1 MSIFQFP
8 FSIFGFL
15 FSSFDFRV
23 WSEVRMNT
31 TGAFRLAARMSRL
44 GTESA
49 FEVLL
54 HARELEAR
62 GKEIIHLEIGE
73 PDFSTPPNIVEAA
86 VRALRDGWTH
96 YGPSSGLPQLREAVA
111 EYSAQYLGVPV
122 DPNAVVIT
130 PGAKPIMFFVIL
142 ALVER
147 GEEVL
152 YPNPGFPIYESMINF
167 VGGQAVPYRLQE
179 DRDFDVDVEEI
190 IDKIT
195 DRTRLIILNSP
206 QNPTGGVM
214 SRDALKAL
222 ADKLAGREIPVL
234 SDEIYHRLIYQGEHS
249 SLAQF
254 PGMKDRT
261 IILNGFSK
269 TYAMTGWR
277 LGWGVMR
284 PDWARQVAQLMTNS
298 NSCTASFC
306 QIAGIEALR
315 GDQGSVDLMREEF
328 RRRRSV
334 IVEGLNGIP
343 GFSCRQPRGAFYVF
357 PNVKATKW
365 NSRMLADTVLNEA
378 GVACLGGTS
387 FGQGGEGYL
396 RISFANSVGNIQKAL
411 DRIGDWAKR
420 KL

>member
-1 MSIFQFP
+1 M
-8 FSIFGFL
+8 G
-15 FSSFDFRV
+15 
-23 WSEVRMNT
+23 T
-31 TGAFRLAARMSRL
+31 TTQKPIRLAERMSRL

-49 FEVLL
+49 FEVLVR
-54 HARELEAR
+54 ARALEAQ

-86 VRALRDGWTH
+86 ARALRDGWTH
-96 YGPSSGLPQLREAVA
+96 YGPSAGLPQLREAVA
-111 EYSAQYLGVPV
+111 EYTARYLGIPV
-122 DPNAVVIT
+122 DPNEVVIT
-130 PGAKPIMFFVIL
+130 PGGKPIMFFVIL

-147 GEEVL
+147 GDEVL
-152 YPNPGFPIYESMINF
+152 YPNPGFPIYESMIDF
-167 VGGQAVPYRLQE
+167 VGGQAVPYGLRE

-214 SRDALKAL
+214 SRDGLKAL

-234 SDEIYHRLIYQGEHS
+234 SDEIYHRLIYEGEHS

-254 PGMKDRT
+254 PGMKDWT

-277 LGWGVMR
+277 MGWGVMR
-284 PDWARQVAQLMTNS
+284 PDLARYVAQLMTNC
-298 NSCTASFC
+298 NSCTASFS

-315 GDQGSVDLMREEF
+315 GDQSSVGVMREEF

-334 IVEGLNGIP
+334 IVEGLNRIP

-357 PNVKATKW
+357 PNIKETKW
-365 NSRMLADTVLNEA
+365 NSRV
-378 GVACLGGTS
+378 
-387 FGQGGEGYL
+387 
-396 RISFANSVGNIQKAL
+396 
-411 DRIGDWAKR
+411 IGR
-420 KL
+420 RYTE